1 MDEEG
6 VTTVGAVT
14 PWLLRIGI
22 DHTGRFEPTQL
33 WDIGIR
39 GAVLADLWLA
49 ERIADAGPSLEVD
62 TSATGVWYLDTAT
75 YELASGRMKQLGWV
89 ARGRLRARDVAD
101 QLVSD
106 GEWSR
111 RRSLTAAQWRRYRSH
126 PIRQYMPLRTRLAH
140 VYDGDIPAGTPI
152 EATIAV
158 LGHALNVVRP
168 DRFGHPRLRGI
179 GPAACGTAQAVV
191 EATVEEIFG
200 LAGSVGA
207 NSNPAW

>member
-1 MDEEG
+1 MDKKGAIAVE
-6 VTTVGAVT
+6 AVT

-49 ERIADAGPSLEVD
+49 QRVADAGPSLEVD
-62 TSATGVWYLDTAT
+62 TTPTGAWYLDEAT
-75 YELASGRMKQLGWV
+75 CELASGRMTQLGWIG
-89 ARGRLRARDVAD
+89 RGRLRASDVAD
-101 QLVSD
+101 ELVSN

-111 RRSLTAAQWRRYRSH
+111 RRSLTVAQWKRYRSH

-140 VYDGDIPAGTPI
+140 VYDGRIRTSTPI

-168 DRFGHPRLRGI
+168 DRFGHPRLRGLS
-179 GPAACGTAQAVV
+179 PAACGSAQAVV

-200 LAGSVGA
+200 FAGSVHA